1 MISKLIDSV
10 KLIKQFWAFHSH
22 PDQL

>member
-1 MISKLIDSV
+1 MISKLIGSV